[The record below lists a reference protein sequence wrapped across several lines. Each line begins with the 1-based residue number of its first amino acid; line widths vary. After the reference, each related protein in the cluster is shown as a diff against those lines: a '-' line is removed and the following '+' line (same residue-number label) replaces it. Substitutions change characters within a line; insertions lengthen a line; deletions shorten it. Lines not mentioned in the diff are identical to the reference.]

1 VSEALDAFIAR
12 LAATSPLEAASV
24 ILGIAYS
31 LLAVRRS
38 RWCWVAGGLSSAI
51 LVYLFARARL
61 PMQSALQLFYVA
73 MSAYGF
79 RSWVRHEKDADSI
92 VTIWPVRAH
101 LGAWVA
107 ILALSALSS
116 RWLAAETGAAWPFL
130 DSMTTW
136 ASLIATWL
144 VVRMKLENW
153 LYWIAIDVVLTYL
166 CVVQKLP
173 FVGVLYATYL
183 GISTVGFTTWLKTY
197 RGQTRPR

>member
-1 VSEALDAFIAR
+1 MSEAVNAFMTQ

-31 LLAVRRS
+31 LFAVRRS

-61 PMQSALQLFYVA
+61 PMQSALQMFYVA

-79 RSWVRHEKDADSI
+79 RSWVRHEKDAHSV
-92 VTIWPVRAH
+92 VTTWPLRAH
-101 LGAWVA
+101 LGAWLA

-130 DSMTTW
+130 DSVTTW
-136 ASLIATWL
+136 ASLVATWL

-153 LYWIAIDVVLTYL
+153 LYWIAIDLVLTYL
-166 CVVQKLP
+166 CIVQKLP
-173 FVGVLYATYL
+173 FVGLLYATYL
-183 GISTVGFTTWLKTY
+183 GISTVGFVTWLRTY
-197 RGQTRPR
+197 RRQVGPG

>member
-1 VSEALDAFIAR
+1 MNEAFDAFITR

-31 LLAVRRS
+31 VLAVRRS
-38 RWCWVAGGLSSAI
+38 RWCWVSGGLSSVI

-61 PMQSALQLFYVA
+61 PMQSALQLFYVL

-79 RSWVRHEKDADSI
+79 RTWVRHEKDKDSV
-92 VTIWPVRAH
+92 VTTWPARAH
-101 LGAWVA
+101 VGAWLA
-107 ILALSALSS
+107 ILALSAVSS

-136 ASLIATWL
+136 ASLVATWL

-153 LYWIAIDVVLTYL
+153 LYWIAIDLVLTYL
-166 CVVQKLP
+166 CIVQKLS
-173 FVGVLYATYL
+173 FVGLLFATYL
-183 GISTVGFTTWLKTY
+183 VISTVGFATWLKSY
-197 RGQTRPR
+197 RLHTSAR

>member
-1 VSEALDAFIAR
+1 VSAAFDAFIAS

-38 RWCWVAGGLSSAI
+38 RWCWVCGGLSSAI
-51 LVYLFARARL
+51 LIYLAARARL
-61 PMQSALQLFYVA
+61 PMQSALQVYYVA
-73 MSAYGF
+73 MSVYGF
-79 RSWVRHEKDADSI
+79 RSWVRHEEAADSV
-92 VTIWPVRAH
+92 VTTWPVRAH
-101 LGAWVA
+101 LGAWIV

-130 DSMTTW
+130 DSVTTW
-136 ASLIATWL
+136 ASLVATWL

-166 CVVQKLP
+166 FIAQQLP
-173 FVGVLYATYL
+173 FIALLFVAYL
-183 GISTVGFTTWLKTY
+183 GISVTGFVAWFRSY
-197 RGQTRPR
+197 RRQARPE

>member
-1 VSEALDAFIAR
+1 MSAALDAFVAG

-24 ILGIAYS
+24 ILGLGYS

-38 RWCWVAGGLSSAI
+38 RWCWVSGGLSSMI

-61 PMQSALQLFYVA
+61 PMQSALQVYYIA
-73 MSAYGF
+73 MSVYGF
-79 RSWVRHEKDADSI
+79 RSWVRHEQDASSV
-92 VTIWPVRAH
+92 VTTWPLRAH
-101 LGAWVA
+101 VAAWIG

-136 ASLIATWL
+136 TSLFATWL

-153 LYWIAIDVVLTYL
+153 LYWIAIDVVLVYL
-166 CVVQKLP
+166 SAAQKLS
-173 FVGVLYATYL
+173 FVAFMFAAYL
-183 GISTVGFTTWLKTY
+183 FISAAGFVTWLKAY
-197 RGQTRPR
+197 RLQTRHS

>member
-1 VSEALDAFIAR
+1 VSEAVNAFMTQ

-31 LLAVRRS
+31 LFAVRRS

-61 PMQSALQLFYVA
+61 PMQSGLQMFYVA

-79 RSWVRHEKDADSI
+79 RSWVRHEKDADSV
-92 VTIWPVRAH
+92 VTTWPVRAH
-101 LGAWVA
+101 LGAWIA

-130 DSMTTW
+130 DSVTTW
-136 ASLIATWL
+136 ASLVATWL

-153 LYWIAIDVVLTYL
+153 LYWIAIDLVLTYL

-173 FVGVLYATYL
+173 FVGLLYATYL
-183 GISTVGFTTWLKTY
+183 GISTVGFTTWLRTY
-197 RGQTRPR
+197 RRQAQRG

>member
-1 VSEALDAFIAR
+1 MNEAFDAFLTR

-31 LLAVRRS
+31 VLAVRRS
-38 RWCWVAGGLSSAI
+38 RWCWVSGGLSSAI

-61 PMQSALQLFYVA
+61 PMQSALQLFYVL

-79 RSWVRHEKDADSI
+79 RSWVRHEKDKDSV
-92 VTIWPVRAH
+92 VTTWPVRAH
-101 LGAWVA
+101 LLAWIA

-136 ASLIATWL
+136 ASLVATWL

-153 LYWIAIDVVLTYL
+153 LYWIAIDLVLTYL
-166 CVVQKLP
+166 CIVQKLP
-173 FVGVLYATYL
+173 FVGLLFATYL
-183 GISTVGFTTWLKTY
+183 VISAVGFATWLKSH
-197 RGQTRPR
+197 RLQTSPR